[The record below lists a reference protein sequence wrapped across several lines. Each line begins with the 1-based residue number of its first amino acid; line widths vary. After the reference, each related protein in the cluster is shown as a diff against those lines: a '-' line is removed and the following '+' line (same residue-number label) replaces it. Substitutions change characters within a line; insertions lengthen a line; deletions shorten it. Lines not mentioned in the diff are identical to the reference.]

1 MKTHVRTILFCTALV
16 VSAPLAFA
24 PVYAQ
29 QTNSG
34 KPQGSTGGGK
44 PGVVRQEFGPQVAA
58 KRGDRM
64 GVVGNPNQGKGNAS
78 ASSSPAAATSA
89 TRVKP
94 TEHQHHANSA
104 RAPHSHRSH

>member
-1 MKTHVRTILFCTALV
+1 MKTHVRTILFCAALI
-16 VSAPLAFA
+16 VSAAVA
-24 PVYAQ
+24 VSPVYAQ

-34 KPQGSTGGGK
+34 KPQGSSGGGK

-78 ASSSPAAATSA
+78 ASPSPAAANSA
-89 TRVKP
+89 TRAKQTKHVSH
-94 TEHQHHANSA
+94 ENSTRPA
-104 RAPHSHRSH
+104 KSHRSH